1 MKEDAPE
8 WDSVLI
14 LGARDG
20 PCEEGRHT
28 PAKDLVGKKIK
39 NSEVAL
45 FQSRADEMG
54 KADGSDLKKK
64 KTKRCNAEL
73 DFDAMC
79 VFMFMYEPQPECG
92 WLGAGLT
99 AALWPLAPG
108 PASAV

>member
-8 WDSVLI
+8 WDPVLI

-28 PAKDLVGKKIK
+28 PAKDLVGKKKIK

-54 KADGSDLKKK
+54 KADGSDLKKNK
-64 KTKRCNAEL
+64 KNPSQRRTRLRC
-73 DFDAMC
+73 DVC
-79 VFMFMYEPQPECG
+79 IYVHVR
-92 WLGAGLT
+92 
-99 AALWPLAPG
+99 AAA
-108 PASAV
+108 